1 MLKAYLHSKLM
12 FSKPYILKA
21 DLYSKMEFSKPY
33 IWFTEYMV
41 YRTLLYSVFKK
52 MEYSEMGLFGAFKS
66 LLCLTILNGLTLWV
80 ARACLG
86 TTGNIFLSLQCIF
99 GLECSKT
106 FVPFVWLVRA
116 VGCTAGTHKC
126 FL

>member
-41 YRTLLYSVFKK
+41 YRTLLYYRIILGSAISKPNCNPVPSLVLQYPKQTVLADMKKVPVFFPGR
-52 MEYSEMGLFGAFKS
+52 E
-66 LLCLTILNGLTLWV
+66 
-80 ARACLG
+80 
-86 TTGNIFLSLQCIF
+86 
-99 GLECSKT
+99 
-106 FVPFVWLVRA
+106 
-116 VGCTAGTHKC
+116 
-126 FL
+126 

>member
-41 YRTLLYSVFKK
+41 YRTLLYHDTLFILKK
-52 MEYSEMGLFGAFKS
+52 EINKHNS
-66 LLCLTILNGLTLWV
+66 
-80 ARACLG
+80 
-86 TTGNIFLSLQCIF
+86 TTNSNIINNI
-99 GLECSKT
+99 KT
-106 FVPFVWLVRA
+106 
-116 VGCTAGTHKC
+116 
-126 FL
+126 

>member
-41 YRTLLYSVFKK
+41 YRTLLYCKR
-52 MEYSEMGLFGAFKS
+52 AFN
-66 LLCLTILNGLTLWV
+66 LLWGVNQGCSHLL
-80 ARACLG
+80 AR
-86 TTGNIFLSLQCIF
+86 
-99 GLECSKT
+99 GLEKGQPGVLVNTRRRLNALLVKT
-106 FVPFVWLVRA
+106 
-116 VGCTAGTHKC
+116 
-126 FL
+126 

>member
-41 YRTLLYSVFKK
+41 YQTLLYSASRTETMFWWERKIGLKEPQTFWKWFKR
-52 MEYSEMGLFGAFKS
+52 SQ
-66 LLCLTILNGLTLWV
+66 
-80 ARACLG
+80 RAY
-86 TTGNIFLSLQCIF
+86 
-99 GLECSKT
+99 
-106 FVPFVWLVRA
+106 
-116 VGCTAGTHKC
+116 
-126 FL
+126 

>member
-41 YRTLLYSVFKK
+41 YRTLLYKK
-52 MEYSEMGLFGAFKS
+52 QLIEELIGSTQPKIDELRKH
-66 LLCLTILNGLTLWV
+66 LCALTLK
-80 ARACLG
+80 
-86 TTGNIFLSLQCIF
+86 NY
-99 GLECSKT
+99 ENY
-106 FVPFVWLVRA
+106 
-116 VGCTAGTHKC
+116 
-126 FL
+126 

>member
-41 YRTLLYSVFKK
+41 YRTLLY
-52 MEYSEMGLFGAFKS
+52 
-66 LLCLTILNGLTLWV
+66 
-80 ARACLG
+80 
-86 TTGNIFLSLQCIF
+86 LQ
-99 GLECSKT
+99 
-106 FVPFVWLVRA
+106 
-116 VGCTAGTHKC
+116 
-126 FL
+126 

>member
-41 YRTLLYSVFKK
+41 YRTLLYLLNYPSNLRHQAVFKAK
-52 MEYSEMGLFGAFKS
+52 NDFRDYYF
-66 LLCLTILNGLTLWV
+66 
-80 ARACLG
+80 
-86 TTGNIFLSLQCIF
+86 IFR
-99 GLECSKT
+99 K
-106 FVPFVWLVRA
+106 
-116 VGCTAGTHKC
+116 K
-126 FL
+126 

>member
-41 YRTLLYSVFKK
+41 YRTLLYYAADLSVVDYKNKTRNTPLKPNPQVKK
-52 MEYSEMGLFGAFKS
+52 PGP
-66 LLCLTILNGLTLWV
+66 
-80 ARACLG
+80 R
-86 TTGNIFLSLQCIF
+86 
-99 GLECSKT
+99 
-106 FVPFVWLVRA
+106 
-116 VGCTAGTHKC
+116 
-126 FL
+126 

>member
-41 YRTLLYSVFKK
+41 YRTLLDITGYYWILLDTIVYYSILLKGHALAEK
-52 MEYSEMGLFGAFKS
+52 AGAS
-66 LLCLTILNGLTLWV
+66 H
-80 ARACLG
+80 
-86 TTGNIFLSLQCIF
+86 
-99 GLECSKT
+99 
-106 FVPFVWLVRA
+106 P
-116 VGCTAGTHKC
+116 C
-126 FL
+126 FY

>member
-41 YRTLLYSVFKK
+41 YRTLLYKLFLLASVLA
-52 MEYSEMGLFGAFKS
+52 GLCVPIGASVVVK
-66 LLCLTILNGLTLWV
+66 TTYNGPVTLWY
-80 ARACLG
+80 
-86 TTGNIFLSLQCIF
+86 I
-99 GLECSKT
+99 
-106 FVPFVWLVRA
+106 
-116 VGCTAGTHKC
+116 
-126 FL
+126 